1 MKSVTLTI
9 DGQRVMVP
17 EDYSIIQAAKEL
29 GIEIPALCYD
39 PNLEVVS
46 ACRLCIVEIEGSRKL
61 ETSCSVKVKE
71 GMVVN
76 TETEKVVNARR
87 DILQLLLDS
96 HPNDCLTCQKA
107 GECLL
112 QKYAYRY
119 DVKFREHDGAMR
131 PELIDTSSPYILKDD
146 SKCILC
152 GKCVRTCSQV
162 KGEREVL
169 SFAGRGYNTRIVLDA
184 DQTFAASK
192 CVSCNRCVTV
202 CPVGA
207 LVDKRLMGKTR
218 IWNAEVNTVNC
229 KVCQYGCE
237 FEVLSNKDKNI
248 AVRAKS
254 PSNGRPLCLKG
265 RLTIELAHV
274 DNPDKPY
281 RKIGGKFV
289 ESSWAKALGLA
300 DIMEKMEKI
309 ETAEKDNNF
318 RREEDEE

>member
-1 MKSVTLTI
+1 MKNVTLTI
-9 DGQRVMVP
+9 DGKQITVP

-46 ACRLCIVEIEGSRKL
+46 ACRLCVVEIEGSKKL
-61 ETSCSVKVKE
+61 ETSCSVKVRE

-76 TETEKVVNARR
+76 SETEKVIKARQ

-112 QKYAYRY
+112 QKYSYKY
-119 DVKFREHDGAMR
+119 GVKFRKHDGAMR
-131 PELIDTSSPYILKDD
+131 PELMDTSSPYILKDN

-152 GKCVRTCSQV
+152 GKCVRTCSQI

-169 SFAGRGYNTRIVLDA
+169 AFAERGYDTKIVLDS
-184 DQTFAASK
+184 DKTFAASK

-207 LVDKRLMGKTR
+207 LVDKRLIGKTR
-218 IWNAEVNTVNC
+218 AWEADIKTINC
-229 KVCQYGCE
+229 KVCDYGCE
-237 FEVLSNKDKNI
+237 FEVLSKDNEKV
-248 AVRAKS
+248 AVRAKA

-265 RLTIELAHV
+265 RLTTELLNV
-274 DNPDKPY
+274 DNPDTPY
-281 RKIGGKFV
+281 RKIGGKFN
-289 ESSWAKALGLA
+289 ETTWTKALGLSNVI
-300 DIMEKMEKI
+300 DKI
-309 ETAEKDNNF
+309 EKLEKK
-318 RREEDEE
+318 DEE

>member
-1 MKSVTLTI
+1 MKNVTLTI
-9 DGQRVMVP
+9 DGQKVTVP
-17 EDYSIIQAAKEL
+17 ENYSIIQAAKEL
-29 GIEIPALCYD
+29 GIDIPALCYD
-39 PNLEVVS
+39 PNLEVVG
-46 ACRLCIVEIEGSRKL
+46 ACRLCLVEIEGSRKL
-61 ETSCSVKVKE
+61 ETSCSTKVRE

-76 TETEKVVNARR
+76 TETEKVVKARK

-112 QKYAYRY
+112 QAYAYRY

-131 PELIDTSSPYILKDD
+131 PKLIDTSSPYILKDD

-162 KGEREVL
+162 DDRQVL
-169 SFAGRGYNTRIVLDA
+169 SFAGRGYDTRIVLDL
-184 DQTFAASK
+184 DKTFETSK
-192 CVSCNRCVTV
+192 CVSCNRCVVV

-218 IWNAEVNTVNC
+218 IWDAEVKTVDC
-229 KVCQYGCE
+229 KVCAYGCE
-237 FEVLSNKDKNI
+237 FEVLSKKGKKL
-248 AVRAKS
+248 AVRAKA

-265 RLTIELAHV
+265 RLTTELMHL

-281 RKIGGKFV
+281 RKIGNKFV
-289 ESSWAKALGLA
+289 ESSWTKAISIA
-300 DIMEKMEKI
+300 DIIEKI
-309 ETAEKDNNF
+309 NKLENNEEK
-318 RREEDEE
+318 

>member
-1 MKSVTLTI
+1 MKNVTLTI
-9 DGQRVMVP
+9 DGQRVTVP
-17 EDYSIIQAAKEL
+17 ENYSIIQAAKEL
-29 GIEIPALCYD
+29 EIEIPALCYD

-61 ETSCSVKVKE
+61 ETSCSVKVRD

-76 TETEKVVNARR
+76 TETEKIVKARQ

-131 PELIDTSSPYILKDD
+131 PKLMDTSSPYILHDN

-152 GKCVRTCSQV
+152 NKCVRTCSQV

-169 SFAGRGYNTRIVLDA
+169 AFAGRGYDTRVVFDSDKTIE
-184 DQTFAASK
+184 ASK

-207 LVDKRLMGKTR
+207 LVDKRMLGKTR
-218 IWNAEVNTVNC
+218 VWDADSKTISC
-229 KVCQYGCE
+229 KVCAYGCE
-237 FEVLSNKDKNI
+237 FEVLSKNKKNI
-248 AVRAKS
+248 AVRAKE
-254 PSNGRPLCLKG
+254 PANGRPLCLKG
-265 RLTIELAHV
+265 RLTTELMNL

-289 ESSWAKALGLA
+289 ESSWAKTLGMT
-300 DIMEKMEKI
+300 DIMEKI
-309 ETAEKDNNF
+309 EMLENTK
-318 RREEDEE
+318 EE

>member
-1 MKSVTLTI
+1 MKNVTLTI
-9 DGQRVMVP
+9 DGQKITVP
-17 EDYSIIQAAKEL
+17 EDYSVIQAAKEL

-46 ACRLCIVEIEGSRKL
+46 ACRLCLVEIEGSRKL
-61 ETSCSVKVKE
+61 ETSCSVKVRE

-76 TETEKVVNARR
+76 TETEKVVKARK

-119 DVKFREHDGAMR
+119 EVKFRQHDGAMR
-131 PELIDTSSPYILKDD
+131 PKLIDTSSPYILKDD

-152 GKCVRTCSQV
+152 GKCVRTCAQI

-169 SFAGRGYNTRIVLDA
+169 SFAKRGYDTRIVLDA
-184 DQTFAASK
+184 DQTFETSK

-207 LVDKRLMGKTR
+207 LIDKRLMGKTR
-218 IWNAEVNTVNC
+218 VWDSEVKTVNC
-229 KVCQYGCE
+229 KVCAYGCE
-237 FEVLSNKDKNI
+237 FEVLSKKDKNL
-248 AVRAKS
+248 AVRAKE
-254 PSNGRPLCLKG
+254 PANGRPLCLKG
-265 RLTIELAHV
+265 RLTTELMNV

-281 RKIGGKFV
+281 RKIDGKFV
-289 ESSWAKALGLA
+289 ESSWSKTLGLA
-300 DIMEKMEKI
+300 DIMEKI
-309 ETAEKDNNF
+309 ETLENNN
-318 RREEDEE
+318 EE